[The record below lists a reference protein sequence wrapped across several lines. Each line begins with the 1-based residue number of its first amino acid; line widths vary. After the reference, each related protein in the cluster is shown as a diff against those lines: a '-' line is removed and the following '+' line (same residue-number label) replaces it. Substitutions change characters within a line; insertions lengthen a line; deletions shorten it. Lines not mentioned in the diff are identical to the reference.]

1 MKRTLFLICT
11 ALAAGGCKGSSES
24 DSSSTSNPSTV
35 TLANRPAENR
45 PAENRPAE
53 NRPAAGPPTLNVPAA
68 APDERA
74 ADTMSMDESDRSGAP
89 SSAGDP
95 GTAEADRR
103 ITQEIHQAL
112 LEDTSLPATAKDVKV
127 SMKDGVVTL
136 QGPVNSRQEKS
147 QIAAVVQRVSGITR
161 IDNRLDIVSVSP

>member
-1 MKRTLFLICT
+1 MKRELFLMCT
-11 ALAAGGCKGSSES
+11 ALLAGGCKGSSES

-53 NRPAAGPPTLNVPAA
+53 GPSTLNAPASA
-68 APDERA
+68 ADQRA
-74 ADTMSMDESDRSGAP
+74 ADTMSMDERDRSGAP

-95 GTAEADRR
+95 GATEADRR

-127 SMKDGVVTL
+127 TMKDGVVTL